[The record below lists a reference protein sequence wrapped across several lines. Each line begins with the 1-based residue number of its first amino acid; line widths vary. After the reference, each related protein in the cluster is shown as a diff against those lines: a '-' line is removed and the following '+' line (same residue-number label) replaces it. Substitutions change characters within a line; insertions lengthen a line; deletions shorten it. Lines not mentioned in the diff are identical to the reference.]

1 LYLFNTVQFHFS
13 QNYYFFDEKAFVDN
27 VREFYAS
34 DAAKVASENRLWFA
48 QFLLVLAFGKAFL
61 SRPQAS
67 GEPPGAHYFLRAMSV
82 MPEITSVWKDS
93 LLAIEVLALAGLY
106 LYAIDHRE
114 SSHVYVG
121 LRYTGT
127 SSSANSIPY

>member
-1 LYLFNTVQFHFS
+1 M
-13 QNYYFFDEKAFVDN
+13 
-27 VREFYAS
+27 
-34 DAAKVASENRLWFA
+34 ASENRLWFA

-114 SSHVYVG
+114 SAHVYVG
-121 LRYTGT
+121 LRTPVLLQPLTRAHVRSPKPFGLLKWKDYIR
-127 SSSANSIPY
+127 SSQKKS